1 MKRILHV
8 DLRYVRQISPV
19 SVPTYLTA
27 LRKYCLQTL
36 GCRVQTNETKSYL
49 QIEEFVAIYNPVPVL
64 NKVALMLEEQLKR
77 GEVR

>member
-8 DLRYVRQISPV
+8 DLRYIRQISPV
-19 SVPTYLTA
+19 CVPTYLTA

-36 GCRVQTNETKSYL
+36 GARVQANETKNYM
-49 QIEEFVAIYNPVPVL
+49 QIDGFVAIYNPVPVL

-77 GEVR
+77 GEIR